1 MRNRTWLLDLRIS
14 LSPRL
19 PPSFSIRHR
28 HWQSCDYPAS
38 GNSVAYHAPP
48 NGTTIVYED
57 VVIRAGIEQRRRELS
72 YTANSSTADEIDWA
86 ISTVSGQDISV
97 RTFLGLL
104 QTANSR
110 GIASQFDRA
119 RYASLWPLDTGKSVI
134 LPITT
139 FAQSGQQYASGIVAL
154 LLRRFE
160 TLSLPT
166 GNFETVVIDG
176 YNRIMTASEKL
187 PFDEVYTRYWYSP
200 QFGIYLKR
208 VRAMYRQ
215 RHEVMKQ
222 TRRAIRIGG

>member
-1 MRNRTWLLDLRIS
+1 MVT
-14 LSPRL
+14 RL
-19 PPSFSIRHR
+19 AHFTTATVAALMLYSASALA
-28 HWQSCDYPAS
+28 QSCDYPAS
-38 GNSVAYHAPP
+38 GNSVAYLAPP

-57 VVIRAGIEQRRRELS
+57 VVIRAGAEQRRRELS

-86 ISTVSGQDISV
+86 INTVSGQGIAV

-104 QTANSR
+104 QTANSS
-110 GIASQFDRA
+110 GTASQFDRA

-139 FAQSGQQYASGIVAL
+139 FAQSGQQYASVL
-154 LLRRFE
+154 SLCVRRFE

-176 YNRIMTASEKL
+176 YNRITAGGEKL
-187 PFDEVYTRYWYSP
+187 PFDEVFTRYWYSP
-200 QFGIYLKR
+200 QVGIYLQR

-215 RHEVMKQ
+215 RREVMKQ
-222 TRRAIRIGG
+222 TRRAIRVGG

>member
-1 MRNRTWLLDLRIS
+1 MVTRLAHFTIATVAALILDSSSALA
-14 LSPRL
+14 
-19 PPSFSIRHR
+19 
-28 HWQSCDYPAS
+28 QSCDYPAS
-38 GNSVAYHAPP
+38 GNSVNYLAPP
-48 NGTTIVYED
+48 IGTTIVYED
-57 VVIRAGIEQRRRELS
+57 VVIRAGVEQRRRELS
-72 YTANSSTADEIDWA
+72 YTANSSTADEIDWS
-86 ISTVSGQDISV
+86 ITTVSGQDITV

-104 QTANSR
+104 QTANSS
-110 GIASQFDRA
+110 GISSQFNRA

-139 FAQSGQQYASGIVAL
+139 FAQSGQQYASELSLCVS
-154 LLRRFE
+154 RFE

-176 YNRIMTASEKL
+176 YNRITAGSEQL

-200 QFGIYLKR
+200 QFGIYLQR

-215 RHEVMKQ
+215 RREVMKQ

>member
-1 MRNRTWLLDLRIS
+1 
-14 LSPRL
+14 
-19 PPSFSIRHR
+19 
-28 HWQSCDYPAS
+28 
-38 GNSVAYHAPP
+38 APP
-48 NGTTIVYED
+48 IGTTIVYED
-57 VVIRAGIEQRRRELS
+57 VVIRAGVEQRRRELT

-139 FAQSGQQYASGIVAL
+139 FAQSGQQYASELSLCV
-154 LLRRFE
+154 RRFE
-160 TLSLPT
+160 TLSLPNK
-166 GNFETVVIDG
+166 NFETVVIDG
-176 YNRIMTASEKL
+176 YNRIMPAGEKL

-200 QFGIYLKR
+200 QFGIYLQR

-215 RHEVMKQ
+215 RQEVMKQ
-222 TRRAIRIGG
+222 TRRAIRVGG

>member
-1 MRNRTWLLDLRIS
+1 MVTRIAH
-14 LSPRL
+14 
-19 PPSFSIRHR
+19 FSIATIAALVLYSASALA
-28 HWQSCDYPAS
+28 QSCDYPAS
-38 GNSVAYHAPP
+38 GNSVAYLAPP

-57 VVIRAGIEQRRRELS
+57 VVIRTGAEQRRRELS

-86 ISTVSGQDISV
+86 INTVSGQGIAV

-104 QTANSR
+104 QTANSS
-110 GIASQFDRA
+110 GTASQFERA

-139 FAQSGQQYASGIVAL
+139 FAQSGQQYASELSLCV
-154 LLRRFE
+154 RRFE

-176 YNRIMTASEKL
+176 YNRITAGGEKL

-200 QFGIYLKR
+200 QVGIYLQR
-208 VRAMYRQ
+208 VRAMYLQ
-215 RHEVMKQ
+215 RREVMKQ
-222 TRRAIRIGG
+222 TRRAIRVGG

>member
-1 MRNRTWLLDLRIS
+1 MVT
-14 LSPRL
+14 RL
-19 PPSFSIRHR
+19 AHFTIATVAALILKLASALA
-28 HWQSCDYPAS
+28 QSCDYPAS
-38 GNSVAYHAPP
+38 GNSIAYLAPP

-57 VVIRAGIEQRRRELS
+57 VVKQAGVEQRRLELS
-72 YTANSSTADEIDWA
+72 YTANSSTADEIDWS
-86 ISTVSGQDISV
+86 ITTVSGQDSTV

-104 QTANSR
+104 RTANSS
-110 GIASQFDRA
+110 GISSQFNRA

-139 FAQSGQQYASGIVAL
+139 FAQSGQQYASELSLCVS
-154 LLRRFE
+154 RFE

-166 GNFETVVIDG
+166 GNFETVVING
-176 YNRIMTASEKL
+176 YNRIMAASEKL

-208 VRAMYRQ
+208 ARAIYRQ

>member
-1 MRNRTWLLDLRIS
+1 MVT
-14 LSPRL
+14 RL
-19 PPSFSIRHR
+19 AHFTTATVAALILYSASALA
-28 HWQSCDYPAS
+28 QSCDYPAS
-38 GNSVAYHAPP
+38 GNSVAYLAPP

-57 VVIRAGIEQRRRELS
+57 VVIRTGAEQRRRELS

-86 ISTVSGQDISV
+86 INTVSGQGIAV

-104 QTANSR
+104 QTANSS
-110 GIASQFDRA
+110 GTASQFERA

-139 FAQSGQQYASGIVAL
+139 FAQSGQQYASELSLCV
-154 LLRRFE
+154 RRFE

-176 YNRIMTASEKL
+176 YNRITAGGEKL

-200 QFGIYLKR
+200 QVGIYLQR
-208 VRAMYRQ
+208 VRAMYLQ
-215 RHEVMKQ
+215 RREVMKQ
-222 TRRAIRIGG
+222 PRRAIRVGG